1 MCSEVFDLQCC
12 DGVLIAGEPL
22 LFVFST
28 ESCTSPHVSADH
40 LSLVSDPLHVQQ
52 NRLTQPGLEQNT
64 LLQQSPGANT
74 ESDVSDHSFNAPDNY
89 TNMQKLH
96 LKYCFK
102 SHSLKKNLNLI
113 LLAKI

>member
-1 MCSEVFDLQCC
+1 MLFDLQCC
-12 DGVLIAGEPL
+12 DGVLIAGEAL
-22 LFVFST
+22 LVVFST
-28 ESCTSPHVSADH
+28 ESCTPPHVSADH

-89 TNMQKLH
+89 TSMQK
-96 LKYCFK
+96 KI
-102 SHSLKKNLNLI
+102 KNTVSNNI
-113 LLAKI
+113 H